1 MKNVIITGASR
12 GIGAACARRF
22 ADAGW
27 NVLAGYCSHA
37 ERAGELAEK
46 AGTSGGRIVP
56 FFCDVREPAS
66 IRRFVA
72 KAIYEFGG
80 IDAAILNAG
89 VSHDVPLFS
98 ETEEGFDGVMAVNA
112 KGVYFSAQAAAK
124 EMTAGGSIVTVSSM
138 WGVAGAAGE
147 SAYSASK
154 AAVIGMTK
162 AFAGEL
168 ATAHIR
174 VNAIAPGVIDTEMNA
189 CYGREAMDDLKAR
202 TPLGR
207 LGTPEDVAS
216 LAFFLCSEEAS
227 FITGQI
233 IGCDGGFLL

>member
-1 MKNVIITGASR
+1 MKSVIITGASR

-22 ADAGW
+22 AEAGW
-27 NVLAGYCSHA
+27 NVLAGYCAHA
-37 ERAGELAEK
+37 ERAEELAGESFP
-46 AGTSGGRIVP
+46 SGGRIVP
-56 FFCDVREPAS
+56 FFCDVRDIAS
-66 IRRFVA
+66 IRRFTA
-72 KAIYEFGG
+72 KAVYEFGG

-89 VSHDVPLFS
+89 IARDMPLFS
-98 ETEEGFDGVMAVNA
+98 ETEEGFDEVMSVNTR
-112 KGVYFSAQAAAK
+112 GVYFSAQAAAR
-124 EMTAGGSIVTVSSM
+124 EMTEGGSIVTVSSM
-138 WGVAGAAGE
+138 WGIAGAAGE

-154 AAVIGMTK
+154 AAVVGMTK

-168 ATAHIR
+168 ATSHIR

-189 CYGREAMDDLKAR
+189 CYGREALDDLKAR

-216 LAFFLCSEEAS
+216 LAYFLCSEEAS
-227 FITGQI
+227 FLTGQI